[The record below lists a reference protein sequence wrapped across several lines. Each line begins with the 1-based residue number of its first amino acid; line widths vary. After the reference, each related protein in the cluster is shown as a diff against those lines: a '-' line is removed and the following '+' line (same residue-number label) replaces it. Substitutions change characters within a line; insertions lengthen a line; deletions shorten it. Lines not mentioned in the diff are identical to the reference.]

1 MPQNPQTSLPD
12 FDFQGD
18 LRWYL
23 DHSEDLK
30 KQYAGNWILVRDK
43 RIWFFDPNKDTVRI
57 KAIEIFGKVH
67 FFLFGIEVP
76 DRNTQISD
84 TGGEGTLIERKIE

>member
-1 MPQNPQTSLPD
+1 MPQYSTVSMPP

-23 DHSEDLK
+23 DHYEELK

-43 RIWFFDPNKDTVRI
+43 RIWFSHPNKDIVRT
-57 KAIEIFGKVH
+57 KAIELFGKPH
-67 FFLFGIEVP
+67 YFLFGIEVP
-76 DRNTQISD
+76 DRNTKLD
-84 TGGEGTLIERKIE
+84 DMGGEGTPIERRA